1 MGNLDT
7 SAARGKPQ
15 AGGQKCRWGR
25 QGAKKTSRLLLADI
39 VKPIFASNFNFM
51 FETEFFTVVG
61 SIAALCLAFKSYYE
75 LKKQNTKNIY
85 LLDHRFI

>member
-25 QGAKKTSRLLLADI
+25 QGAKKTSRLLLADRET
-39 VKPIFASNFNFM
+39 NF
-51 FETEFFTVVG
+51 
-61 SIAALCLAFKSYYE
+61 CK
-75 LKKQNTKNIY
+75 
-85 LLDHRFI
+85 